1 MPQRSC
7 SRPERVL
14 GTCTSCGTPLLERHA
29 PESFFALCQKLVTT
43 NCCTNCIARNKTTP
57 TNLQI
62 QTPNSNMFSNLGNP
76 TLLQESVNLKLQH
89 QSIEERGTHS
99 TLKTGLP
106 WLMKSSYFCLA
117 KGGIISS
124 SSTVVAAI
132 ALRSETRETNRSAY
146 TLRTTYQKPTPLIR
160 LN

>member
-1 MPQRSC
+1 
-7 SRPERVL
+7 
-14 GTCTSCGTPLLERHA
+14 
-29 PESFFALCQKLVTT
+29 
-43 NCCTNCIARNKTTP
+43 
-57 TNLQI
+57 
-62 QTPNSNMFSNLGNP
+62 MFSNLGNP
-76 TLLQESVNLKLQH
+76 TLLQESVNLKLQYL
-89 QSIEERGTHS
+89 SIEERGTHS

-117 KGGIISS
+117 KGGIIS